1 MLDEWLGKL
10 VDLPKSEKEIDK
22 WMKRQAGRCL
32 ERGHDDVAEWCEK
45 GLCDS
50 FERREYL
57 GEEAKGIYVE
67 MIRASEK
74 I

>member
-1 MLDEWLGKL
+1 MLNEWFGKL
-10 VDLPKSEKEIDK
+10 VDLRKSGKEIDK

-32 ERGHDDVAEWCEK
+32 ERGHDDVAERCEK
-45 GLCDS
+45 GSCDLL
-50 FERREYL
+50 ERREYL

-67 MIRASEK
+67 VIRVSEK